1 LLLISGPRKIN
12 GVPLRR
18 VSQAYVIATSTKLD
32 ISSVKVDAKFTDE
45 YFKGDRIE
53 KKKATEAALLGGFE
67 KKPVTA
73 ERAADQKALDSMLL
87 PLVKKQPMM
96 SQYLNASFA
105 LSKGQYPH
113 SIKF

>member
-1 LLLISGPRKIN
+1 M
-12 GVPLRR
+12 
-18 VSQAYVIATSTKLD
+18 IATSTKLD
-32 ISSVKVDAKFTDE
+32 ISSVKVDEKFTDE
-45 YFKGDRIE
+45 YFKGDR
-53 KKKATEAALLGGFE
+53 KSKKAATESALLGATFE

-73 ERAADQKALDSMLL
+73 ERAADQKTLDSMLL

-113 SIKF
+113 SIKY